1 MKLVVVIFLYI
12 VANSLFA
19 QFAQPFKW
27 SVNSSD
33 NSLTVSVDIPSEHYL
48 YADGRTVVNV
58 SQNGKVLTA
67 ITSPELVNHTDEFG
81 SGLIIESGLR
91 SWIYSIDSKLIYKIS
106 VNFQGCK
113 NKTKDSSAVCFMPSS
128 ESFTINDKVANSE
141 NPKTSIDHKNNSDKV
156 DDKGN
161 DLDVLLDQFRVVNS
175 GGGYLNADKFL
186 SFLDDKTHTKSKTS
200 SRFANSTTIG
210 MIILVLFG
218 GLLLNFTPCV
228 LPMIPINLA
237 IIGAGKDD
245 GKGQGFLKGAVY
257 GLGIAIAY
265 GVLGL
270 ITVLS
275 GAKFGTL
282 NSASWFNFL
291 IAAIFIVL
299 ALAMFDVL
307 TIDFTKYS
315 NQIGVKNPQKGSFIP
330 IFIMGVV
337 AALLAG
343 ACVAPVVIAV
353 LLHSTTLYSEGNIA
367 GLLLPF
373 VLGVGMALPWPFAG
387 AGFSLLPKPG
397 MWMVRVKQLMGV
409 FIILFA
415 AYYAYFGFTLLKV
428 DKVSASSDSFTMLR
442 EGLLRAQD
450 ENRPVFIDFWAT
462 WCKNCTHMDHSTFK
476 DPEVV
481 KKLKE
486 FIVIKFQAEQPSDP
500 KIKKVLDRY
509 KLIGLP
515 GYVILSYKKGEDAL

>member
-1 MKLVVVIFLYI
+1 MKLVIAIFLYI
-12 VANSLFA
+12 VTNSLFA

-27 SVNSSD
+27 SVESSD
-33 NSLTVSVDIPSEHYL
+33 DKLTVSVDIPTKHYL
-48 YADGRTVVNV
+48 YADGRTVVDV
-58 SQNGKVLTA
+58 SQDGKVLTA
-67 ITSPELVNHTDEFG
+67 TTSPKLVNHTDEFG

-91 SWIYSIDSKLIYKIS
+91 SWIYSIDPKLIYKVS

-113 NKTKDSSAVCFMPSS
+113 SKTKDSPAVCFMPSS
-128 ESFTINDKVANSE
+128 DSFTINDKIYSKNKIPP
-141 NPKTSIDHKNNSDKV
+141 NDKKNNLVKI
-156 DDKGN
+156 DDKDN
-161 DLDVLLDQFRVVNS
+161 SLDLLLDQFKVINS
-175 GGGYLNADKFL
+175 GGGHLNADKFL
-186 SFLDDKTHTKSKTS
+186 SFLDENTYKNSKTS
-200 SRFANSTTIG
+200 SLFSNSTTIG
-210 MIILVLFG
+210 MIILVLLG
-218 GLLLNFTPCV
+218 GLALNLTPCV

-245 GKGQGFLKGAVY
+245 GKRQGFLKGAVY
-257 GLGIAIAY
+257 GFGIAIAY
-265 GVLGL
+265 GGLGL

-275 GAKFGTL
+275 GARFGTL

-307 TIDFTKYS
+307 TIDLTKYS
-315 NQIGVKNPQKGSFIP
+315 NRIGVTGFKKGAFIP
-330 IFIMGVV
+330 IFVMGSV

-353 LLHSTTLYSEGNIA
+353 LLHSTTLYSEGSIA
-367 GLLLPF
+367 GLILPF

-397 MWMVRVKQLMGV
+397 MWMVRVKQGMGV

-415 AYYAYFGFTLLKV
+415 AYYAYLGITLLKF

-442 EGLLRAQD
+442 EGLLRAKD
-450 ENRPVFIDFWAT
+450 ENKPVFIDFWAT
-462 WCKNCTHMDHSTFK
+462 WCKNCTQMEHSTFI
-476 DPEVV
+476 DPKVV
-481 KKLKE
+481 KKLNE
-486 FIVIKFQAEQPSDP
+486 FIVIKFQAEQPNDP

-515 GYVILSYKKGEDAL
+515 GYVILSYKKEGDAL